1 MGWGEWYSPQLFIN
15 ILNFKIIPMKN
26 TKLRLFLLT
35 ITLLGFSACG
45 TMDQMNQDI
54 STLQSDVASLKK
66 ETQSLQDLRKEVA
79 DLSVQVDETQNN
91 LQEVRGRVDDNQ
103 HAVDKSLKE
112 IKTHIGSLDKNT
124 SIGVSSSPPPTS
136 GVTPLSTPS
145 PAALDAEVVYNDAY
159 KIFQEGRYPESR
171 SAFVKF
177 LQQFPQTEYSDN
189 AQFWIGEAYF
199 KEGKTEEAIL
209 AFEDVV
215 KKYPQGNKVA
225 DALVRQGLCFKIL
238 GDKDNARI
246 ILQRVIDKYPN
257 SPQSDMARKEL
268 EGLS

>member
-1 MGWGEWYSPQLFIN
+1 
-15 ILNFKIIPMKN
+15 MKHTN
-26 TKLRLFLLT
+26 LRLFLLA
-35 ITLLGFSACG
+35 ITLLGFSACE
-45 TMDQMNQDI
+45 TINQMDSDI
-54 STLQSDVASLKK
+54 TTLKSDVASLKK
-66 ETQSLQDLRKEVA
+66 ETQSLQDLRKQVA
-79 DLSVQVDETQNN
+79 DLSVQVEETQNN
-91 LQEVRGRVDDNQ
+91 LQAVRGRVDENQ
-103 HAVDKSLKE
+103 HSVDKSLKE
-112 IKTHIGSLDKNT
+112 IRTHIGSLEKNT
-124 SIGVSSSPPPTS
+124 SIGVSSSPPPTP
-136 GVTPLSTPS
+136 GVIPPSTPS
-145 PAALDAEVVYNDAY
+145 AASLGPEEVYNDAY
-159 KIFQEGRYPESR
+159 RIFQEGRYPESR

-225 DALVRQGLCFKIL
+225 DALVKQGICFKVL
-238 GDKDNARI
+238 GDKDNALI

>member
-1 MGWGEWYSPQLFIN
+1 MPGRFFFSPAVTN
-15 ILNFKIIPMKN
+15 ILNFSIIPMKY
-26 TKLRLFLLT
+26 KYLRLFLLA
-35 ITLLGFSACG
+35 ITLLGFNACE
-45 TMDQMNQDI
+45 TMNQMNSDI
-54 STLQSDVASLKK
+54 MTLQTDVASLKK
-66 ETQSLQDLRKEVA
+66 ETRNLQDLRKEVA
-79 DLSVQVDETQNN
+79 NLSVQVDELQNN
-91 LQEVRGRVDDNQ
+91 LQEMRGQIDTNQ
-103 HAVDKSLKE
+103 HSVDKSLKE
-112 IKTHIGSLDKNT
+112 IRARIGSVEKST
-124 SIGVSSSPPPTS
+124 PIGGLSTPPPSSGLTS
-136 GVTPLSTPS
+136 PSIPS
-145 PAALDAEVVYNDAY
+145 PAALDSEVVYNDAY

-215 KKYPQGNKVA
+215 KKYPQGNKVP

-238 GDKDNARI
+238 GDNDNARI

-257 SPQSDMARKEL
+257 TPQADMARKEV
-268 EGLS
+268 EGLL